1 MVMLR
6 DELMAEVGG
15 GMEEDR
21 ESGSGGNPSTGRR
34 RHGPKCEDVFAY
46 LLPAIPAAFVLA
58 HIFCF
63 SLFVIVCVLFVY
75 CLFIIALGH
84 AKSSIFRVQSAVRGH
99 GTARA
104 HYTPPTTHG
113 GTGTRPHTGT
123 RGIGGVTKHKLLILA
138 KTPNGTLP
146 IRTIET
152 KRLSLKREPN

>member
-1 MVMLR
+1 MTIGGLHTA
-6 DELMAEVGG
+6 AERGTA
-15 GMEEDR
+15 R
-21 ESGSGGNPSTGRR
+21 STGTEYFCLR
-34 RHGPKCEDVFAY
+34 Y
-46 LLPAIPAAFVLA
+46 QQLLFWHIYFVL
-58 HIFCF
+58 
-63 SLFVIVCVLFVY
+63 VCLLLFVY
-75 CLFIIALGH
+75 CLFIIVLGH